1 MIKEKKLHNNVVL
14 LLLIIGALIMLFPII
29 VMVSM
34 SFKPQNEIYTQSFYI
49 IPKEATVQN
58 YIIGWKEGGF
68 NKYFLNSL
76 YVTSI
81 RVVLTVIINA
91 MAGFAFAK
99 YRFKGK
105 NFFFFIVLSAMMIP
119 DQIRMIPLYKMMYKL
134 KLLDTFASVILPSL
148 GATFGTFLL
157 RQYATS
163 IPDELLE
170 AARIDGCSEKRV
182 FVNIALP
189 LCMPAIITNVIFQF
203 MWGWNDFLYPLLFI
217 RSEEK
222 YTLQLALSIF
232 RNSDTVTAG
241 PIMAMSL
248 VSVIP
253 ILIVFFALQ
262 KYFVEGIARQ
272 GVKG

>member
-1 MIKEKKLHNNVVL
+1 MKREKRIHDNIVFALLVL
-14 LLLIIGALIMLFPII
+14 GGIIMLFPIL
-29 VMVSM
+29 VMISM
-34 SFKPQNEIYTQSFYI
+34 SFKPQNEIYTQSFYL
-49 IPKEATVQN
+49 IPKSFTFQN
-58 YIIGWKEGGF
+58 YIKGWQEGGF
-68 NKYFLNSL
+68 DKYFANSMIIT
-76 YVTSI
+76 VT
-81 RVVLTVIINA
+81 RVIITVIINA
-91 MAGFAFAK
+91 LAGFAFAK

-119 DQIRMIPLYKMMYKL
+119 DQIRMIPLYKMMYRL
-134 KLLDTFASVILPSL
+134 KLLDTYASVILPSL

-157 RQYATS
+157 RQYASS

-170 AARIDGCSEKRV
+170 AARMDGCSEFKL
-182 FVNIALP
+182 FVKVALP
-189 LCMPAIITNVIFQF
+189 LCTPAIITNVIFQF

-253 ILIVFFALQ
+253 ILIVFFSLQ

-272 GVKG
+272 GVKD